1 MEIISSIGD
10 FGIYPGTK
18 VIVCSDFPMYGW
30 RITPDLIGKIGVV
43 TSVNLGSATF
53 AHVFFSPAQTEYIY
67 IGNLAPI
74 EE

>member
-1 MEIISSIGD
+1 
-10 FGIYPGTK
+10 
-18 VIVCSDFPMYGW
+18 MYGW

-43 TSVNLGSATF
+43 TSVNYGSATF

-67 IGNLAPI
+67 IGNLALI

>member
-1 MEIISSIGD
+1 MKMLSIID
-10 FGIYPGTK
+10 DDGIHPGAK
-18 VIVCSDFPMYGW
+18 VIVSGDFPMYGW

-43 TSVNLGSATF
+43 TSVNYGSATF

-67 IGNLAPI
+67 IGNLDPV